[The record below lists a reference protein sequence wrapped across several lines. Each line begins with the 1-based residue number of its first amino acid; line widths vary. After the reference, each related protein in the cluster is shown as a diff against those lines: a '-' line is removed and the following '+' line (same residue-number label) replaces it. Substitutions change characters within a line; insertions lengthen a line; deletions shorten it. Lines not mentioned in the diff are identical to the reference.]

1 MTSEVLA
8 CVGLWIIER
17 KDTQGNMWGCTL
29 PLCFKLNK
37 TMFCDYL
44 ISVRI
49 QIRRLHKAYHL
60 HPPLNSSMENRK
72 KWCIL
77 FT

>member
-44 ISVRI
+44 ILA
-49 QIRRLHKAYHL
+49 QYTDQHIRLT
-60 HPPLNSSMENRK
+60 
-72 KWCIL
+72 I
-77 FT
+77 FTDH